1 MLYILQQRYTLFKIR
16 LTEVHM
22 KNIAYA
28 GSFDIFTNGHLW
40 VVKAGLEIAEH
51 VTIFVADNTSKKYL
65 FSKEQRITIIEN
77 IIQDEGLKD
86 RVRVIG
92 STNEYVALRIAEY
105 NITHMIRGIRN
116 SVDFDQEKLI
126 QRANYSMF
134 GGVQTIFVMPPSELE
149 SVSSS
154 FVKAL
159 IGPAYWTTYVQNLIP
174 QASLTSLIKKRI
186 IDMIIE
192 TFSEHH
198 IIDENT
204 TSILKNDYLNDISK
218 NKFMDF
224 ILFVF
229 DCYSMNRH
237 YHNLV
242 HILNMMEQSQ
252 KECKNNI
259 ALIVAIFLHDLIQKD
274 NNSYNLEYSKYGIT
288 PIEWNGCS
296 CEKRSALFATYFAKV
311 ANLDSHLVKEIEN
324 LIKTTEHF
332 SQQSKRKLTY
342 EQNLIL
348 KIDFDILGSP
358 KNVYDEYA
366 QNIRKEYQEYN
377 DIDYNNGRKE
387 VLKSLMNTIEKASY
401 FSETFKT
408 NACKNILNEMSNL
421 T

>member
-1 MLYILQQRYTLFKIR
+1 MDVY
-16 LTEVHM
+16 M

-65 FSKEQRITIIEN
+65 FSKEHRIKIIEN

-92 STNEYVALRIAEY
+92 STDEYVAMRISEY
-105 NITHMIRGIRN
+105 YITHMIRGIRN

-174 QASLTSLIKKRI
+174 QASLISLIKKRI
-186 IDMIIE
+186 VDIMIE
-192 TFSEHH
+192 VFSEHN
-198 IIDENT
+198 ILDKNT
-204 TSILKNDYLNDISK
+204 ICILKSDYLNDTSD
-218 NKFMDF
+218 NALMNF

-229 DCYSMNRH
+229 SCYSSNKRY
-237 YHNLV
+237 YHNLT

-252 KECKNNI
+252 RECKNNV
-259 ALIVAIFLHDLIQKD
+259 ALIVAIFLHDIIQKD
-274 NNSYNLEYSKYGIT
+274 NHSYNINEYSKYGISS
-288 PIEWNGCS
+288 IDWNDCS
-296 CEKRSALFATYFAKV
+296 YEKQSALFVTYFSKV
-311 ANLDSHLVKEIEN
+311 ANLNPNFVKEIDN

-332 SQQSKRKLTY
+332 SKQNKDKLTL
-342 EQNLIL
+342 EQNYIL

-358 KNVYDEYA
+358 KNIYNEYA

-401 FSETFKT
+401 FSEIFKT